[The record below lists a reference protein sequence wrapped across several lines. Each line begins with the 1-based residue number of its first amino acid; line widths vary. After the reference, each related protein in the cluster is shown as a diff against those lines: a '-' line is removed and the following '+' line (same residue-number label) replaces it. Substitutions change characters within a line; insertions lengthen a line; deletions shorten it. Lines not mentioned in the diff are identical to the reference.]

1 MSLTF
6 EVPEFI
12 VLTKINWLTEGGLI
26 LEVLYMEKY
35 MFRYLEWT
43 RDYKLQIIDYNTSVY
58 YKYYNNYKGVKYIYI
73 NIKYIKFYLSEAYLG
88 PCERSAMG
96 FIGSYLSKRLHP
108 RYLKGSQVWLIFNTD
123 NHNQFT

>member
-35 MFRYLEWT
+35 MFRYLE
-43 RDYKLQIIDYNTSVY
+43 
-58 YKYYNNYKGVKYIYI
+58 
-73 NIKYIKFYLSEAYLG
+73 
-88 PCERSAMG
+88 
-96 FIGSYLSKRLHP
+96 
-108 RYLKGSQVWLIFNTD
+108 
-123 NHNQFT
+123 

>member
-12 VLTKINWLTEGGLI
+12 ALTKVNWLIEGGLI

-43 RDYKLQIIDYNTSVY
+43 RNYKLQIIDYNTSVY

-73 NIKYIKFYLSEAYLG
+73 HILNILNSTYLR
-88 PCERSAMG
+88 P
-96 FIGSYLSKRLHP
+96 I
-108 RYLKGSQVWLIFNTD
+108 
-123 NHNQFT
+123 